1 MSVKKWL
8 EKYLKI
14 QHGYE
19 IILHNSVKAV
29 MYIDPGWVKNSA
41 YYSTT
46 SGMSHTEVLL
56 HSLIF

>member
-8 EKYLKI
+8 EKYLKN

-29 MYIDPGWVKNSA
+29 MYIDPGWVKKNSA

-46 SGMSHTEVLL
+46 VLL